1 MRYPGKT
8 ATVGTIC
15 LAAALTIAWI
25 ASIPD
30 ARGQDKSKSSKK
42 SNKGG
47 GKARPLANTKNL
59 DIEAD
64 KLASSF
70 TRDAEELAGKYAE
83 AGYPDKAK
91 AILESALAVN
101 PQSPNLQKK
110 LEQVK
115 EVIMNSNDYDVD
127 VNPARGWEP
136 SGALVVENRPL
147 RIRVEGTYKFD
158 AGGSNLTAA
167 GFPSSEPAI
176 DAVPGI
182 PCGAMMGAIM
192 DGTKVGR
199 PFLIGESLDIT
210 PKEGGMLMLR
220 VNAPAGNKNSG
231 KLKVSI
237 SGFIQTK

>member
-1 MRYPGKT
+1 MTAVAVLCLVAALATVWISPIPDVQGQEKSKTAKKPGKT
-8 ATVGTIC
+8 
-15 LAAALTIAWI
+15 
-25 ASIPD
+25 
-30 ARGQDKSKSSKK
+30 SKS
-42 SNKGG
+42 
-47 GKARPLANTKNL
+47 RPTGNTKNL

-64 KLASSF
+64 KLASTF

-83 AGYPDKAK
+83 AGNLDKAK

-101 PQSPNLQKK
+101 PQSPTIQKK
-110 LEQVK
+110 LDQVK
-115 EVIMNSNDYDVD
+115 EGIMNSNDYDCD

-136 SGALVVENRPL
+136 SGALVVENRAL
-147 RIRVEGTYKFD
+147 RIKVEGTYKFD
-158 AGGSNLTAA
+158 AGSSSTTAA
-167 GFPSSEPAI
+167 GFAHAEPAT
-176 DAVPGI
+176 DMVLGI
-182 PCGAMMGAIM
+182 PCGALMGAIV
-192 DGTKVGR
+192 DGTKAGR

>member
-1 MRYPGKT
+1 MRNPGKMT
-8 ATVGTIC
+8 AVGALC
-15 LAAALTIAWI
+15 LASALATGWI
-25 ASIPD
+25 SSIPD
-30 ARGQDKSKSSKK
+30 VQGQEKSKTAKK
-42 SNKGG
+42 TGKTS
-47 GKARPLANTKNL
+47 KARPTGNTKNL

-83 AGYPDKAK
+83 AGNLDKAK

-101 PQSPNLQKK
+101 PQSSTIQKK
-110 LEQVK
+110 LDQVK
-115 EVIMNSNDYDVD
+115 EGIMNSNDYDCD

-158 AGGSNLTAA
+158 AGSSTTAA
-167 GFPSSEPAI
+167 GFAHAEPATDMI
-176 DAVPGI
+176 LGI
-182 PCGAMMGAIM
+182 PCGALMGAIV
-192 DGTKVGR
+192 DGNKAGK

-210 PKEGGMLMLR
+210 PKEAGMLMLR